1 MTLFSVPTLLLA
13 AATLPAPVHA
23 PASVTAPAAIA
34 EATAEW
40 GQIGHYTTAYV
51 AMAYMTPSTQEAVRR
66 VLGGDSFVTATV
78 YMDDVRSDDDYD
90 QYGDWH
96 WVTIP
101 DGQTYEQAEKNPDG
115 DVIYGIETL
124 TAELRAGGLD
134 PELERE
140 KLKFLIHLIGDLHM
154 PLHVGT
160 GEDLGGNRVQV
171 TWFRESSN
179 LHRVWDSNMIESRQ
193 LSASELA
200 ESLGSPT
207 PDVIRRWQSTGP
219 RDWALESM
227 AHREDV
233 YDLPDDRRL
242 GYEYRYENFHIVQ
255 TRLLQAGV
263 RIAGVLNELYGG

>member
-1 MTLFSVPTLLLA
+1 MSTLLALILLA
-13 AATLPAPVHA
+13 APVLVPGSTPAVTATSAL
-23 PASVTAPAAIA
+23 ASAPAAA
-34 EATAEW
+34 DW

-51 AMAYMTPSTQEAVRR
+51 ALAYMSPAAQQAVRD
-66 VLGGDSFVTATV
+66 VLGGHSFVTATV
-78 YMDDVRSDDDYD
+78 YMDDVRSDDAYD
-90 QYGDWH
+90 SYADWH

-101 DGQTYEQAEKNPDG
+101 DGQTYEQTEKNPDG

-124 TAELRAGGLD
+124 TAELRAGGLS

-171 TWFRESSN
+171 SWFRESSN

-200 ESLGSPT
+200 SSLPSPA
-207 PDVIRRWQSTGP
+207 PDVIRDWQSTGP
-219 RDWALESM
+219 RQWALESM
-227 AHREDV
+227 SHRDAV
-233 YDLPDDRRL
+233 YNLPEDRRL
-242 GYEYRYENFHIVQ
+242 GYEYRYENFHIVE
-255 TRLLQAGV
+255 TRLLKAGV
-263 RIAGVLNELYGG
+263 RIAGVLNELYGD